1 MGDYSM
7 FPKVVNV
14 EKTSLSGKWGKNY
27 YFLTELSRIFQ
38 ETKKVTWQRIFFGDS
53 LYHLFTAKAD

>member
-38 ETKKVTWQRIFFGDS
+38 ETKKVT
-53 LYHLFTAKAD
+53 